1 MRSAAFILMAV
12 ISGATVAQEPTPQ
25 VVAPSP
31 QSETAPPSAAKAAP
45 AKRVRVKRQRIPSAS
60 AYAHLGLAVN
70 KVEDSDK
77 DCFGGQY
84 GAGLRASGLYVRW
97 TRTSL
102 SYEASD
108 HSGSCDGLLWGDSTI
123 RESAWTGGFMLGRS
137 GLFAGFGAT
146 DVNVERSYS
155 NDVDFGRD
163 HGHRYEIGYTSRMK
177 VPHGLGFEVLLFRGI
192 NDVRDYGG
200 LAFSFSFGT

>member
-1 MRSAAFILMAV
+1 MRSAAAFILIVAM
-12 ISGATVAQEPTPQ
+12 SGAAVAQQPPE
-25 VVAPSP
+25 VVAPP
-31 QSETAPPSAAKAAP
+31 AQAETPAPVAKPAP
-45 AKRVRVKRQRIPSAS
+45 ARPMRVKRQRVPRAS
-60 AYAHLGLAVN
+60 AYAHLGLALD

-108 HSGSCDGLLWGDSTI
+108 HSGTCDGLLWGDSSI

-137 GLFAGFGAT
+137 GLFAGFGGT
-146 DVNVERSYS
+146 DVNVERTYS

-163 HGHRYEIGYTSRMK
+163 HGRRYEIGYTSRMK
-177 VPHGLGFEVLLFRGI
+177 VPHGFGFEVLLFRGI